1 MTNEE
6 IEKLYKYQLDQHYL
20 NFLEKEKEE
29 ISKLNLNSEILKKNY
44 FYGAKSSIKII
55 NSLSKQKSKV
65 ITSSTETKTNILSE
79 LDNIADKFIEENKK
93 EILELNLNPTI
104 LSNVYAQGAFDSIKI
119 LTQIRKKY
127 TGGKMTN
134 EEKIMFQQWIEM

>member
-1 MTNEE
+1 MTNKE
-6 IEKLYKYQLDQHYL
+6 IEKLYKDQLDQHYL

-44 FYGAKSSIKII
+44 YYGAKSSIKII
-55 NSLSKQKSKV
+55 NSLSKQESKV
-65 ITSSTETKTNILSE
+65 IISSTETQTNLLTK
-79 LDNIADKFIEENKK
+79 LDNIADKFVKENEK

-119 LTQIRKKY
+119 LTQLKK
-127 TGGKMTN
+127 N
-134 EEKIMFQQWIEM
+134 ILEEK

>member
-6 IEKLYKYQLDQHYL
+6 MEKLYKDQLDQHYL

-44 FYGAKSSIKII
+44 FYVAKSIIKII
-55 NSLSKQKSKV
+55 NSLSEQESKV
-65 ITSSTETKTNILSE
+65 IISSTETQTNLLTK
-79 LDNIADKFIEENKK
+79 LDNIADKFVKENEK

-119 LTQIRKKY
+119 LTQLKK
-127 TGGKMTN
+127 N
-134 EEKIMFQQWIEM
+134 ILEKK